1 MMKLLSRT
9 APLLFTCLAFLMGC
23 SAVPASISVT
33 GLPASVPE
41 GTAIPVA
48 VSALDRSGTV
58 LPTVDV
64 TWTVTPEGGASR
76 AGNVVSFPKEGTV
89 EFLWTA
95 GEVSKRQ
102 QVVVLSPLIGEYER
116 ESQPSKGMRMRF
128 RTLGGRVVAE
138 ITQPPEISDE
148 STKWISDTF
157 FASVKAPAAEKL
169 KYARKVLECRAER
182 WAVGLR
188 KLDDV
193 RRMETGTWEAQSLTV
208 TTSGAYIPG
217 KPCPKEGA
225 PSYMTTTIE
234 REPDGVLV
242 FAMTTSADEKMG
254 AKQRWKPV
262 P

>member
-48 VSALDRSGTV
+48 VSALDQSGTL
-58 LPTVDV
+58 LPAVDV
-64 TWTVTPEGGASR
+64 AWSVTPEGGASR
-76 AGNVVSFPKEGTV
+76 AGSVVSFPKEGTV
-89 EFLWTA
+89 DFLWTA

-116 ESQPSKGMRMRF
+116 ESQPNKGMRMRF

-169 KYARKVLECRAER
+169 NYARKLTECRAER

-193 RRMETGTWEAQSLTV
+193 RRLETDTWEAQVLSIAESV
-208 TTSGAYIPG
+208 PSIPG
-217 KPCPKEGA
+217 KPCPKKGDS
-225 PSYMTTTIE
+225 SYKTATIR
-234 REPDGVLV
+234 REPTGVLV
-242 FAMTTSADEKMG
+242 FAMTTSADETMG

>member
-48 VSALDRSGTV
+48 VSALDQSGTL
-58 LPTVDV
+58 LPAVDV
-64 TWTVTPEGGASR
+64 AWSVTPEGGASR
-76 AGNVVSFPKEGTV
+76 AGSVVSFPKEGTV
-89 EFLWTA
+89 DFLWTA

-116 ESQPSKGMRMRF
+116 ESQPLKGMRMRF

-138 ITQPPEISDE
+138 ITKPPEISDE
-148 STKWISDTF
+148 STKWITDTLL
-157 FASVKAPAAEKL
+157 ASVKAPAAEKL
-169 KYARKVLECRAER
+169 HYARKVLECRAER
-182 WAVGLR
+182 WAVGVN
-188 KLDDV
+188 KLDGV
-193 RRMETGTWEAQSLTV
+193 RRMETGTWVAQGQPTN
-208 TTSGAYIPG
+208 TPGAVIPG

-225 PSYMTTTIE
+225 PTYMTTTIE
-234 REPDGVLV
+234 READGILV
-242 FAMTTSADEKMG
+242 VMVPTIMDETLG